1 MSPRT
6 NLDAVRPF
14 LEGPTRAVLATA
26 GAHGLPP
33 LVVVD
38 YLVLADGLML
48 NGRNGRRWVADL
60 RRRPR
65 AAALVHDPA
74 AVEHWV
80 RIAGPVELVREADD
94 ASVEDAKVMARRY
107 GDDPSQFDG
116 QHRVTWRLVA
126 DQVVERVP

>member
-6 NLDAVRPF
+6 TLDAVRSF
-14 LEGPTRAVLATA
+14 LEGPTRAVLATP
-26 GAHGLPP
+26 GVNGQPH

-48 NGRNGRRWVADL
+48 NGRDGRRWVADL

-65 AAALVHDPA
+65 AAALVHDPD

-80 RIAGPVELVREADD
+80 RIAGPVELVREGDD

-126 DQVVERVP
+126 EQVVERVP